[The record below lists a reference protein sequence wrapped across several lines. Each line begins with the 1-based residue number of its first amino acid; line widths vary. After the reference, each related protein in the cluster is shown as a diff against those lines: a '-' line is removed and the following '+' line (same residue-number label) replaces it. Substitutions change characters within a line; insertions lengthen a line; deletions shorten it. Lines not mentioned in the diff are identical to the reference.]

1 MSKEQIFNEIQY
13 VLRRNMNEEYL
24 RKMLTRALILEE
36 LMHRKEATV

>member
-1 MSKEQIFNEIQY
+1 MNKEQIFKEIQY

-36 LMHRKEATV
+36 LMSKREATV